1 MSKPKQRDIDW
12 GKFFSYAD
20 GALFWAASTSN
31 QVRAGARAG
40 RVGSDGYREIRLL
53 GGYYR
58 EHRVIYEILLGKIPE
73 GMLVD
78 HVNGIRSDNRI
89 ENLRLVDTLGNTR
102 NNAKSAKNK
111 TGHVGVSWC
120 KAVGKWRAQIG
131 VNNRQVWLGHF
142 DEFDHAV
149 AARKAAESAHGFH
162 ANHGRAC
169 A

>member
-1 MSKPKQRDIDW
+1 MSKPRKRDIDW
-12 GKFFSYAD
+12 SQYFSYAN
-20 GALFWAASTSN
+20 GELFWIANTGTKN
-31 QVRAGARAG
+31 RVGTRAG
-40 RVGSDGYREIRLL
+40 RVIHDGYREIRLL

-58 EHRVIYEILLGKIPE
+58 EHRVIYEILNGEIPD
-73 GMLVD
+73 GMLID
-78 HVNGIRSDNRI
+78 HVNGIRTDNRI

-131 VNNRQVWLGHF
+131 VNNRQVWIGSF
-142 DEFDHAV
+142 DDFDQAV
-149 AARKAAESAHGFH
+149 AARKAAELAHGFH
-162 ANHGRAC
+162 VNHGRA